1 MSSSD
6 IPDSESTDSESTVP
20 EPAATPSSSSESA
33 YSETSGIA
41 AEFLEILVC
50 PIGKAPLEHR
60 DGYLVCTRCGAGYAI
75 RDGIPEM
82 LIETARLPDGVER
95 IEDLVCYAEAE
106 SSSTD

>member
-6 IPDSESTDSESTVP
+6 IPDSESTSSEQTV
-20 EPAATPSSSSESA
+20 EPAASPSSSAESA
-33 YSETSGIA
+33 YPETSGIA
-41 AEFLEILVC
+41 PEFLEILVC

-60 DGYLVCTRCGAGYAI
+60 DGYLVCTRCGAGYRI

-95 IEDLVCYAEAE
+95 IEDLACYAEAE